1 MDLKIGLIPV
11 QKTSPGSLKECL
23 SNLRELVTLIFLTI
37 GSFGFSQRDS
47 TYVREFPE
55 KFTIRF
61 GVQNT
66 SNSFYF
72 LNNETAEEVGLFPN
86 DKTYLGASFLFRSVE
101 LDLGYAPNFFSENT
115 DNKGSKLL
123 TLNFRMFLG
132 QWMQTLDFYQQKG
145 FFLDDFQGVISTSFP
160 DARTLK
166 IGGTTSYI
174 FNRNFSFR
182 AIGFQNE
189 WQKKS
194 AGSFIPSFSLYYT
207 KFDIEN
213 TGLGDITGSKAYN
226 ISIGPGYYYN
236 WVIKKHFLLSAG
248 LTAGIGLN
256 HTKSFDKPSTA
267 VLFHTTLR
275 TALGYNSEHFFTGI
289 NLSAQFTE
297 YDTTGN
303 SIVQDDINFVEVYLG
318 YRFKA
323 PKKWIE
329 KAAAVNRK
337 LGFD

>member
-1 MDLKIGLIPV
+1 MRPLKYIPWIV
-11 QKTSPGSLKECL
+11 SCTGMF
-23 SNLRELVTLIFLTI
+23 V
-37 GSFGFSQRDS
+37 FSQPDT

-55 KFTIRF
+55 KFTIRL

-72 LNNETAEEVGLFPN
+72 LNNDTDRQIGLFPN

-101 LDLGYAPNFFSENT
+101 LDIGYAPNFFSENR

-132 QWMQTLDFYQQKG
+132 QWMQTLDFYHQKG
-145 FFLDDFQGVISTSFP
+145 FFLDDFQDFTITSFP
-160 DARTLK
+160 DTRTSK

-174 FNRNFSFR
+174 FNRDFSFR

-194 AGSFIPSFSLYYT
+194 AGSFIPSVSLYYT
-207 KFDIEN
+207 RFHIEN
-213 TGLGDITGSKAYN
+213 TGLANVSGTRAYN
-226 ISIGPGYYYN
+226 ISVGPGYYYN
-236 WVIKKHFLLSAG
+236 WVIKKHIILSAG
-248 LTAGIGLN
+248 LNAGFGLN
-256 HTKSFDKPSTA
+256 FTQSASDSSSSL
-267 VLFHTTLR
+267 LFHTTFR

-289 NLSAQFTE
+289 NLNVQFTE
-297 YDTTGN
+297 YDTAAN
-303 SIVQDDINFVEVYLG
+303 SIVQDDITFAELYLG
-318 YRFKA
+318 YRFRA
-323 PKKWIE
+323 PKKWID
-329 KAAAVNRK
+329 KAARINRK

>member
-1 MDLKIGLIPV
+1 MGLTNRLKVKKNIFL
-11 QKTSPGSLKECL
+11 
-23 SNLRELVTLIFLTI
+23 NLHQLVTLIFVTI
-37 GSFGFSQRDS
+37 GVFGFSQRDS

-55 KFTIRF
+55 KFTIRL

-72 LNNETAEEVGLFPN
+72 LNNETDEQIALFPN

-101 LDLGYAPNFFSENT
+101 LDLGYAPNFFSENK

-145 FFLDDFQGVISTSFP
+145 FFLDDLQDFTITSFP

-207 KFDIEN
+207 KFNIEN
-213 TGLGDITGSKAYN
+213 TGLGNITGSKAYN
-226 ISIGPGYYYN
+226 VSVGPGYYYN
-236 WVIKKHFLLSAG
+236 WVIKKHFLISAG
-248 LTAGIGLN
+248 LTGGIGLN
-256 HTKSFDKPSTA
+256 YTESLDKSSTS
-267 VLFHTTLR
+267 VLLHTTLR
-275 TALGYNSEHFFTGI
+275 IALGYNSEHFFTGI

-297 YDTTGN
+297 YDTAGN
-303 SIVQDDINFVEVYLG
+303 SIVQDDISFAEVYLG

-323 PKKWIE
+323 PKKWIA

-337 LGFD
+337 FGFD

>member
-1 MDLKIGLIPV
+1 MLII
-11 QKTSPGSLKECL
+11 LA
-23 SNLRELVTLIFLTI
+23 
-37 GSFGFSQRDS
+37 FGAYGFAQPDS

-55 KFTIRF
+55 KFTIRL
-61 GVQNT
+61 GAQST
-66 SNSFYF
+66 SNSFVF
-72 LNNETAEEVGLFPN
+72 LNSETGEDVVLLPN

-101 LDLGYAPNFFSENT
+101 LDLGFAPNFFSENK

-132 QWMQTLDFYQQKG
+132 RWMQTLDFYQQKG
-145 FFLDDFQGVISTSFP
+145 FFLDDFQDNTVTSFP

-174 FNRNFSFR
+174 FNPNFSFR

-207 KFDIEN
+207 KFNIEN
-213 TGLGDITGSKAYN
+213 TGLANASGSRAYN
-226 ISIGPGYYYN
+226 IAIGPGYYYN
-236 WVIKKHFLLSAG
+236 WVIRKHVILSAG
-248 LTAGIGLN
+248 LTTGFGLN
-256 HTKSFDKPSTA
+256 YTEAPDTNSSS
-267 VLFHTTLR
+267 VLFHATFR
-275 TALGYNSEHFFTGI
+275 TALGYNSEHFFAGI

-297 YDTTGN
+297 YDTVDN
-303 SIVQDDINFVEVYLG
+303 SIVQDDITFAEFYVG

-337 LGFD
+337 FGFD